1 MAGRFVEMRGDLLT
15 GIWLLTVLFLLA
27 VSVRVVVLHIKKQ
40 LRRMERERL
49 EREGMVIFHE
59 EIDDISIQGE
69 MKGSFGTVL
78 TIASC
83 FSLIVV
89 VVFPLIVFL
98 QGLIG

>member
-1 MAGRFVEMRGDLLT
+1 MRGDLLT

-49 EREGMVIFHE
+49 EREGMVIFRE

>member
-1 MAGRFVEMRGDLLT
+1 MRGDLLT

>member
-1 MAGRFVEMRGDLLT
+1 MRGDLLT
-15 GIWLLTVLFLLA
+15 GIWLLAVLFLLA

-49 EREGMVIFHE
+49 EREGMVIFRE

-69 MKGSFGTVL
+69 MQGSFGSVL

>member
-1 MAGRFVEMRGDLLT
+1 MRGDLLT
-15 GIWLLTVLFLLA
+15 GIWLLAVLFLLA

-49 EREGMVIFHE
+49 EREGMVIFRE

>member
-1 MAGRFVEMRGDLLT
+1 MRGDLLT
-15 GIWLLTVLFLLA
+15 GIWLLAVLFLLA